1 MTLRSRAAAAAAS
14 LPPWLGSVLAL
25 ASFAIFHALAS
36 MTPPAA
42 IGPER
47 LRSVAVRALV
57 SDLSGGFQ
65 WGLPVIFITWT
76 VASMWTRRARAVK
89 RPGR

>member
-14 LPPWLGSVLAL
+14 LPPWLGLVIAL
-25 ASFAIFHALAS
+25 ASLAVFHALAS
-36 MTPPAA
+36 MAPPAA

-47 LRSVAVRALV
+47 LRSVAVWALV

-65 WGLPVIFITWT
+65 WGFPVIFLTWT

-89 RPGR
+89 SPGR